1 MYAVVI
7 TDEGGV
13 QRRLDFTKPELTV
26 GRVQGNDIVLS
37 KRNVSKQHAR
47 LKLEDENA
55 VVIDLNS
62 TNGTWVN
69 GRKISA
75 AQPLKQGD
83 KIYIADFIITLESAD
98 ERSET
103 AGSMP
108 RVSEPPPLPV
118 RSPMPAAS
126 SVPIRRSMAARRPT
140 PGSSSTAGPEPDVA
154 VTAPPPRG
162 QRAEQANARGTA
174 MPPRAKRGETMMPR
188 MRAKTETAISIG
200 DPLNTL
206 LTRLGERMDIDAIDP
221 GAMKNQERWS
231 AARAA
236 IAETFLAMQTDGLVH
251 ADLDM
256 RGVAHAVLHEAVGL
270 GALDDLL
277 SDESVRTI
285 VVNGPDRIFVDKG
298 QGLEAAALKFSSTSA
313 LNRVARRLAAESG
326 QTLEGRTLLHGRLSF
341 GPSLTI
347 MQPPLVMNGP
357 VIEILVHDP
366 NSLQELSEKG
376 WMSEDAAT
384 YLAKAV
390 AECRNIVVA
399 GPRGSGVTKLMSA
412 LVRELPEGEN
422 TVTIET
428 IPELDIDRDSV
439 VSLTA
444 ADSEIS
450 LSEAIAHGARL
461 HAEHLVIND
470 LSGPDTMTALTA
482 ALGREPGHLLGVHCW
497 STKDAIEGVMLAA
510 GSTGAARSYVAQLL
524 ASSVDIV
531 VAVKRGPEGQHVSA
545 ILEVQGHE
553 AGDVSYQ
560 SVPF

>member
-13 QRRLDFTKPELTV
+13 RRRLDFSKPELTV

-47 LKLEDENA
+47 LTLENEQP
-55 VVIDLNS
+55 VVVDLNS

-69 GRKISA
+69 GRKITS

-83 KIYIADFIITLESAD
+83 KIYIADFIITLEATD

-108 RVSEPPPLPV
+108 RVSEPPPPPDKP
-118 RSPMPAAS
+118 PMPVAT
-126 SVPIRRSMAARRPT
+126 SVPIRRTIAARRAT
-140 PGSSSTAGPEPDVA
+140 PGGSSVTGLLPDARATAS
-154 VTAPPPRG
+154 PPRV
-162 QRAEQANARGTA
+162 QRRETS
-174 MPPRAKRGETMMPR
+174 MPRA
-188 MRAKTETAISIG
+188 RAKTETAISIG

-206 LTRLGERMDIDAIDP
+206 LSRLAERIDMDDLDP
-221 GAMKNQERWS
+221 AAMKNQERWS

-256 RGVAHAVLHEAVGL
+256 RGVAHAALHEAVGL

-277 SDESVRTI
+277 SNESVRTI
-285 VVNGPDRIFVDKG
+285 VVNGPEHIFVDKG
-298 QGLEAAALKFSSTSA
+298 EGLRAATSKFSSETA
-313 LNRVARRLAAESG
+313 LQRVARRLAAESG
-326 QTLEGRTLLHGRLSF
+326 QSLEGRSVLHGRLSF

-347 MQPPLVMNGP
+347 MQPPLVMSAT
-357 VIEILVHDP
+357 VIELRIH
-366 NSLQELSEKG
+366 NASSLEQLAEQG
-376 WMSEDAAT
+376 WMSADAAT

-399 GPRGSGVTKLMSA
+399 GPRGSGVAEVMSA
-412 LVRELPEGEN
+412 LVRELPASDN
-422 TVTIET
+422 IVTVEAT
-428 IPELDIDRDSV
+428 PELDIDRDRLI
-439 VSLTA
+439 SLTA
-444 ADSEIS
+444 ADSGIP
-450 LSEAIAHGARL
+450 LGEAIAHGARL
-461 HAEHLVIND
+461 HADHLVIND
-470 LSGPDTMTALTA
+470 LCGPDTMTALTA
-482 ALGREPGHLLGVHCW
+482 VLGRDPGHLLGVHCW
-497 STKDAIEGVMLAA
+497 STKDAIEGLMLAA
-510 GSTGAARSYVAQLL
+510 GSTGAHRTYVAQLL
-524 ASSVDIV
+524 ASAVDLV
-531 VAVKRGPEGQHVSA
+531 VSMQRGPNGQQVSA
-545 ILEVQGHE
+545 ILQVQGHE

>member
-13 QRRLDFTKPELTV
+13 RRRLDFSKPELTV
-26 GRVQGNDIVLS
+26 GRVQGNDIVLA

-47 LKLEDENA
+47 LTLQDEQA
-55 VVIDLNS
+55 VVVDLNS

-69 GRKISA
+69 GRKITA

-98 ERSET
+98 ERSQTEG
-103 AGSMP
+103 AMP
-108 RVSEPPPLPV
+108 RVSEPPPLPKQ
-118 RSPMPAAS
+118 SALPATS
-126 SVPIRRSMAARRPT
+126 GVPIRRSIAARRAT
-140 PGSSSTAGPEPDVA
+140 PGGSSVPGIQPDGSGTVS
-154 VTAPPPRG
+154 PPRI
-162 QRAEQANARGTA
+162 QRRETSL
-174 MPPRAKRGETMMPR
+174 PRA
-188 MRAKTETAISIG
+188 RAKTETEISVG
-200 DPLNTL
+200 DPLNNL
-206 LTRLGERMDIDAIDP
+206 LGRLAKRMDIDDINPAS
-221 GAMKNQERWS
+221 MKNQERWS

-256 RGVAHAVLHEAVGL
+256 RGLAHEALHEAVGL

-285 VVNGPDRIFVDKG
+285 VVNGHKKIFVDKG
-298 QGLEAAALKFSSTSA
+298 EGLEATALQFSSA
-313 LNRVARRLAAESG
+313 RAVHRVARRLAAECG
-326 QTLEGRTLLHGRLSF
+326 QELEGRPVLNGRLSF

-347 MQPPLVMNGP
+347 LQPPLVMGGS
-357 VIEILVHDP
+357 VIELRIHSP
-366 NSLQELSEKG
+366 SSLEQLSEKG
-376 WMSEDAAT
+376 WLSADAAT
-384 YLAKAV
+384 YLTKAV

-412 LVRELPEGEN
+412 LVKELPESEN
-422 TVTIET
+422 TVSIES
-428 IPELDIDRDSV
+428 IPELDIDRDRV

-444 ADSEIS
+444 ADSGIR
-450 LSEAIAHGARL
+450 LSDAIAHGARL

-470 LSGPDTMTALTA
+470 LSGAETMAALTA
-482 ALGREPGHLLGVHCW
+482 VLGREPGHLLGVHCW
-497 STKDAIEGVMLAA
+497 SSKDAIEGLMLAVGA
-510 GSTGAARSYVAQLL
+510 TGADRAYLAQLL
-524 ASSVDIV
+524 ASAVDV
-531 VAVKRGPEGQHVSA
+531 VVSMQRGPEGQRVNA

-553 AGDVSYQ
+553 GGDLSYQ

>member
-13 QRRLDFTKPELTV
+13 RRRLDFSKPELTV
-26 GRVQGNDIVLS
+26 GRVQGNDIVLA

-47 LKLEDENA
+47 LTLQDEQA
-55 VVIDLNS
+55 VVVDLNS

-69 GRKISA
+69 GRKITA

-98 ERSET
+98 ERSQTEG
-103 AGSMP
+103 AMP
-108 RVSEPPPLPV
+108 RVSEPPPLPKQSALPATSGV
-118 RSPMPAAS
+118 PM
-126 SVPIRRSMAARRPT
+126 RRSIAARRAT
-140 PGSSSTAGPEPDVA
+140 PGGSSLPGIQPDGSGTVS
-154 VTAPPPRG
+154 PPRI
-162 QRAEQANARGTA
+162 QRRETSL
-174 MPPRAKRGETMMPR
+174 PRA
-188 MRAKTETAISIG
+188 RAKTETEISVG
-200 DPLNTL
+200 DPLNNL
-206 LTRLGERMDIDAIDP
+206 LGRLAKRMDIDDINPAS
-221 GAMKNQERWS
+221 MKNQERWS

-256 RGVAHAVLHEAVGL
+256 RGLAHEALHEAVGL

-285 VVNGPDRIFVDKG
+285 VVNGHKKIFVDKG
-298 QGLEAAALKFSSTSA
+298 EGLEATALQFSSA
-313 LNRVARRLAAESG
+313 GAVHRVARRLAAECG
-326 QTLEGRTLLHGRLSF
+326 QELEGRPVLNGRLSF

-347 MQPPLVMNGP
+347 LQPPLVMGGS
-357 VIEILVHDP
+357 VIELRIHSP
-366 NSLQELSEKG
+366 SSLEQLSEKG
-376 WMSEDAAT
+376 WLSADAAT
-384 YLAKAV
+384 YLTKAV

-412 LVRELPEGEN
+412 LVKELPESEN
-422 TVTIET
+422 TVSIES
-428 IPELDIDRDSV
+428 IPELDIDRDRV

-444 ADSEIS
+444 ADSGIR
-450 LSEAIAHGARL
+450 LSDAIAHGARL

-470 LSGPDTMTALTA
+470 LSGAETMAALTA
-482 ALGREPGHLLGVHCW
+482 VLGREPGHLLGVHCW
-497 STKDAIEGVMLAA
+497 SSKDAIEGLMLAVGA
-510 GSTGAARSYVAQLL
+510 TGADRAYLAQLL
-524 ASSVDIV
+524 ASAVDV
-531 VAVKRGPEGQHVSA
+531 VVSMQRGPEGQRVNA

-553 AGDVSYQ
+553 GGDLSYQ

>member
-13 QRRLDFTKPELTV
+13 RRRLDFSKPELTV
-26 GRVQGNDIVLS
+26 GRVQGNDIVLA

-47 LKLEDENA
+47 LTLQDEQA
-55 VVIDLNS
+55 VVVDLNS

-69 GRKISA
+69 GRKITA

-83 KIYIADFIITLESAD
+83 KIYIADFFITLESAD
-98 ERSET
+98 ERSQTEG
-103 AGSMP
+103 AMP
-108 RVSEPPPLPV
+108 RVSEPPPLPKQSALPATSGV
-118 RSPMPAAS
+118 PM
-126 SVPIRRSMAARRPT
+126 RRSIAARRAT
-140 PGSSSTAGPEPDVA
+140 PGGSSLPGIQPDGSGTVS
-154 VTAPPPRG
+154 PPRI
-162 QRAEQANARGTA
+162 QRRETSL
-174 MPPRAKRGETMMPR
+174 PRA
-188 MRAKTETAISIG
+188 RAKTETEISVG
-200 DPLNTL
+200 DPLNNL
-206 LTRLGERMDIDAIDP
+206 LGRLAKRMDIDDINPAS
-221 GAMKNQERWS
+221 MKNQERWS

-256 RGVAHAVLHEAVGL
+256 RGLAHEALHEAVGL

-285 VVNGPDRIFVDKG
+285 VVNGHKKIFVDKG
-298 QGLEAAALKFSSTSA
+298 EGLEATALQFSSA
-313 LNRVARRLAAESG
+313 GAVHRVARRLAAECG
-326 QTLEGRTLLHGRLSF
+326 QELEGRPVLNGRLSF

-347 MQPPLVMNGP
+347 LQPPLVMGGS
-357 VIEILVHDP
+357 VIELRIHSP
-366 NSLQELSEKG
+366 SSLEQLSEKG
-376 WMSEDAAT
+376 WLSADAAT
-384 YLAKAV
+384 YLTKAV

-412 LVRELPEGEN
+412 LVKELPESEN
-422 TVTIET
+422 TVSIES
-428 IPELDIDRDSV
+428 IPELDIDRDRV

-444 ADSEIS
+444 ADAGIR

-470 LSGPDTMTALTA
+470 LSGAETMAALTA
-482 ALGREPGHLLGVHCW
+482 VLGREPGHLLGVHCW
-497 STKDAIEGVMLAA
+497 SSKDAIEGLMLAVGA
-510 GSTGAARSYVAQLL
+510 TGADRAYLAQLL
-524 ASSVDIV
+524 ASAVDV
-531 VAVKRGPEGQHVSA
+531 VVSMQRGPEGQRVNA

-553 AGDVSYQ
+553 GGDLSYQ